1 MKKLSKKFVQL
12 SVVGT
17 LLVAGGLFVAPQV
30 QNLAA
35 QASEPTK
42 LVAFDQQAN
51 ALGETINDVRESKT
65 VTKTLVKAQE
75 TATKKQKEAQQKA
88 SQKVAE
94 TKVQVQNTATEQ
106 TSNDNQNAATT
117 QTNEVT
123 ETTSINNTPNTNQ
136 AAVPQQSAPAQQSTL
151 AQTTSAPQVD
161 TSGFN
166 FNGHHYPIAWFSGSG
181 YVPADGNIYRWSEM
195 PNHYL
200 IERAG
205 MAGGTIREL
214 GVGSKITIDG
224 QTYTVFKVLSG
235 VANDENAFN
244 LLTSQGAAITFQS
257 CDATYGANGFSKLNN
272 LVCSLSIKPNSI

>member
-65 VTKTLVKAQE
+65 VTKTLAKAQE

-94 TKVQVQNTATEQ
+94 TKVQVQNTATKQ

-224 QTYTVFKVLSG
+224 QTYTVFEVLSG

-257 CDATYGANGFSKLNN
+257 CDATYGANGLAN
-272 LVCSLSIKPNSI
+272 LTIWFAA

>member
-17 LLVAGGLFVAPQV
+17 LLIVGGLFVTPQV
-30 QNLAA
+30 QNSAA

-51 ALGETINDVRESKT
+51 ALGETINEVRESKT
-65 VTKTLVKAQE
+65 VTKALDKAQE
-75 TATKKQKEAQQKA
+75 TATKKQKA

-117 QTNEVT
+117 KTNEVT

-136 AAVPQQSAPAQQSTL
+136 AAVPQQSAPAQQSTP
-151 AQTTSAPQVD
+151 AQTTPAPQVD

-166 FNGHHYPIAWFSGSG
+166 FNGHHYPIA
-181 YVPADGNIYRWSEM
+181 
-195 PNHYL
+195 
-200 IERAG
+200 
-205 MAGGTIREL
+205 
-214 GVGSKITIDG
+214 
-224 QTYTVFKVLSG
+224 
-235 VANDENAFN
+235 
-244 LLTSQGAAITFQS
+244 
-257 CDATYGANGFSKLNN
+257 
-272 LVCSLSIKPNSI
+272 

>member
-65 VTKTLVKAQE
+65 VTKTLAKAKE

-151 AQTTSAPQVD
+151 AQITSAPQVD

-166 FNGHHYPIAWFSGSG
+166 FNSHHYPIAWFSGSG

-224 QTYTVFKVLSG
+224 QTYTVFEVLSG

-257 CDATYGANGFSKLNN
+257 CDATYGANGLAN
-272 LVCSLSIKPNSI
+272 LTIWFAA

>member
-65 VTKTLVKAQE
+65 VTKTLAKAQE

-136 AAVPQQSAPAQQSTL
+136 AAVPQQSAPAQQSTP
-151 AQTTSAPQVD
+151 AQTTPAPQVD

-235 VANDENAFN
+235 VANDENVFN

-257 CDATYGANGFSKLNN
+257 CDATYGANGLAN
-272 LVCSLSIKPNSI
+272 LTIWFAA

>member
-65 VTKTLVKAQE
+65 VTKTLAKAQE

-94 TKVQVQNTATEQ
+94 TKVQVQNTATKQ

-151 AQTTSAPQVD
+151 AQTTPAPQVD

-166 FNGHHYPIAWFSGSG
+166 FNDHHYPIAWFSGSG

-257 CDATYGANGFSKLNN
+257 CDATYGANGLAN
-272 LVCSLSIKPNSI
+272 LTIWFAA

>member
-51 ALGETINDVRESKT
+51 ALGETINDDRESKT
-65 VTKTLVKAQE
+65 VTKTLAKAQE

-106 TSNDNQNAATT
+106 TSNDNQNVATT

-136 AAVPQQSAPAQQSTL
+136 AAVPQQSTP

-166 FNGHHYPIAWFSGSG
+166 FNSHHYPIAWFSGSG

-257 CDATYGANGFSKLNN
+257 CDATYGANGLAN
-272 LVCSLSIKPNSI
+272 LTIWFEA

>member
-17 LLVAGGLFVAPQV
+17 LLVTGGLFVAPQV
-30 QNLAA
+30 QNSAA

-65 VTKTLVKAQE
+65 VTKTLAKAQE

-88 SQKVAE
+88 A
-94 TKVQVQNTATEQ
+94 TKANEAKAPIQNTATEQ
-106 TSNDNQNAATT
+106 TTNDNQNVATT
-117 QTNEVT
+117 QAQNNEVT
-123 ETTSINNTPNTNQ
+123 ETTSVNNTPNTNQ
-136 AAVPQQSAPAQQSTL
+136 AAAPQQSAPAQ
-151 AQTTSAPQVD
+151 TTPAPKVD

-166 FNGHHYPIAWFSGSG
+166 FNGHHYPIAWFSGTG

-257 CDATYGANGFSKLNN
+257 CDATYGANGLAN
-272 LVCSLSIKPNSI
+272 LTIWFAA

>member
-65 VTKTLVKAQE
+65 VTKTLAKAQE

-94 TKVQVQNTATEQ
+94 TKVQVQNTATKQ

-161 TSGFN
+161 TSGFT

-257 CDATYGANGFSKLNN
+257 CDATYGANGLAN
-272 LVCSLSIKPNSI
+272 LTIWFAA

>member
-65 VTKTLVKAQE
+65 VTKTLAKAQE

-151 AQTTSAPQVD
+151 AQTTPAPQVD

-166 FNGHHYPIAWFSGSG
+166 FNDHHYPIAWFSGSG

-257 CDATYGANGFSKLNN
+257 CDATYGANGLAN
-272 LVCSLSIKPNSI
+272 LTIWFAA

>member
-12 SVVGT
+12 YVVGT

-65 VTKTLVKAQE
+65 VTKTLAKAQE

-136 AAVPQQSAPAQQSTL
+136 AAVPQQSAPAQQSTP
-151 AQTTSAPQVD
+151 AQTTPAPQVD

-235 VANDENAFN
+235 VANDENVFN

-257 CDATYGANGFSKLNN
+257 CDATYGANGLAN
-272 LVCSLSIKPNSI
+272 LTIWFAA

>member
-65 VTKTLVKAQE
+65 VTKTLAKAQE

-94 TKVQVQNTATEQ
+94 TKVQVQNTATKQ

-181 YVPADGNIYRWSEM
+181 YVPAYGNIYRWSEM

-257 CDATYGANGFSKLNN
+257 CDATYGANGLAN
-272 LVCSLSIKPNSI
+272 LTIWFAA

>member
-30 QNLAA
+30 QNSAA

-65 VTKTLVKAQE
+65 VTKTLAKAQE

-94 TKVQVQNTATEQ
+94 TKSQVQNTATEQ

-117 QTNEVT
+117 QTDEVT
-123 ETTSINNTPNTNQ
+123 ETTSVNNTPIPIKPLLLNKVHPLKQHLPLKLIQVVLTLMVTTIQ
-136 AAVPQQSAPAQQSTL
+136 SLGSLVQVMSQQMVISI
-151 AQTTSAPQVD
+151 V
-161 TSGFN
+161 
-166 FNGHHYPIAWFSGSG
+166 
-181 YVPADGNIYRWSEM
+181 
-195 PNHYL
+195 
-200 IERAG
+200 
-205 MAGGTIREL
+205 
-214 GVGSKITIDG
+214 
-224 QTYTVFKVLSG
+224 
-235 VANDENAFN
+235 
-244 LLTSQGAAITFQS
+244 
-257 CDATYGANGFSKLNN
+257 GANFLTTT
-272 LVCSLSIKPNSI
+272 

>member
-42 LVAFDQQAN
+42 LVAFDQQTN

-65 VTKTLVKAQE
+65 VTKTLAKAQE

-94 TKVQVQNTATEQ
+94 TKVQVQNTATKQ

-151 AQTTSAPQVD
+151 AQITSAPQVD

-166 FNGHHYPIAWFSGSG
+166 FNSHHYPIAWFSGSG

-205 MAGGTIREL
+205 MVGGTIREL

-224 QTYTVFKVLSG
+224 QTYTVFEVLSG

-257 CDATYGANGFSKLNN
+257 CDATYGANGLAN
-272 LVCSLSIKPNSI
+272 LTIWFAA

>member
-30 QNLAA
+30 QNLVA

-65 VTKTLVKAQE
+65 VTKTLAKAQE

-106 TSNDNQNAATT
+106 TSNDNQNVATT

-136 AAVPQQSAPAQQSTL
+136 AAVPQQSAPAQQSTP
-151 AQTTSAPQVD
+151 AQTTPAPQVD

-257 CDATYGANGFSKLNN
+257 CDATYGANGLAN
-272 LVCSLSIKPNSI
+272 LTIWFAA

>member
-30 QNLAA
+30 HNSAA

-65 VTKTLVKAQE
+65 VTKTLAKAQE

-94 TKVQVQNTATEQ
+94 TKSQVQNTATEQ

-117 QTNEVT
+117 QTDEVT
-123 ETTSINNTPNTNQ
+123 ETTSVNNTPNTNQ
-136 AAVPQQSAPAQQSTL
+136 AAAPQQSAPAQ
-151 AQTTSAPQVD
+151 TTPAPQVD
-161 TSGFN
+161 TNGFN
-166 FNGHHYPIAWFSGSG
+166 FNGHHYPIAWFSGTG

-244 LLTSQGAAITFQS
+244 LLTSQGAAVTFQS
-257 CDATYGANGFSKLNN
+257 CDATYGANGLAN
-272 LVCSLSIKPNSI
+272 LTIWFAA

>member
-65 VTKTLVKAQE
+65 VTKTLAKAQE

-94 TKVQVQNTATEQ
+94 TKVQVQNTATKQ

-200 IERAG
+200 IERTG

-214 GVGSKITIDG
+214 GVGSKVTIDG

-257 CDATYGANGFSKLNN
+257 CDATYGANGLAN
-272 LVCSLSIKPNSI
+272 LTIWFAA

>member
-106 TSNDNQNAATT
+106 TSNDNQNVATT

-136 AAVPQQSAPAQQSTL
+136 AAVPQQSAPAQQSTP
-151 AQTTSAPQVD
+151 AQTTPAPQVD

-166 FNGHHYPIAWFSGSG
+166 FNDHHYPIAWFSGSG

-257 CDATYGANGFSKLNN
+257 CDATYGANGLAN
-272 LVCSLSIKPNSI
+272 LTIWFAA

>member
-65 VTKTLVKAQE
+65 VTKTLAKAQE

-88 SQKVAE
+88 SQKVAD
-94 TKVQVQNTATEQ
+94 TKVQVQNTATKQ

-136 AAVPQQSAPAQQSTL
+136 AAVPQQSAPAQQSTP
-151 AQTTSAPQVD
+151 AQTTPAPQVD

-257 CDATYGANGFSKLNN
+257 CDATYGANGLAN
-272 LVCSLSIKPNSI
+272 LTIWFAA

>member
-65 VTKTLVKAQE
+65 VTKTLSKAQE

-136 AAVPQQSAPAQQSTL
+136 AAVPQKSAPAQQSTP
-151 AQTTSAPQVD
+151 AQTTPAPQVD

-166 FNGHHYPIAWFSGSG
+166 FNSHHYPIAWFSGSG

-257 CDATYGANGFSKLNN
+257 CDATYGANGLAN
-272 LVCSLSIKPNSI
+272 LTIWFAA

>member
-30 QNLAA
+30 QNSAA

-42 LVAFDQQAN
+42 LVVFDQQAN

-65 VTKTLVKAQE
+65 VTKTLAKAQE

-94 TKVQVQNTATEQ
+94 TKSQVQNTATEQ
-106 TSNDNQNAATT
+106 TSNDNQNVATT

-123 ETTSINNTPNTNQ
+123 ETTSVNNTPNTNQ
-136 AAVPQQSAPAQQSTL
+136 AAVPQQSAPAQQSTA
-151 AQTTSAPQVD
+151 AQTTLTPQVD

-200 IERAG
+200 IERTG

-214 GVGSKITIDG
+214 GIGSKITIDG

-235 VANDENAFN
+235 IANDENAFN
-244 LLTSQGAAITFQS
+244 LLTSQGAAVTFQS
-257 CDATYGANGFSKLNN
+257 CDATYGANGLAN
-272 LVCSLSIKPNSI
+272 LTIWFAA

>member
-65 VTKTLVKAQE
+65 VTKTLAKAQE

-136 AAVPQQSAPAQQSTL
+136 ATVSQQSTP
-151 AQTTSAPQVD
+151 AQTTPAPQVD

-181 YVPADGNIYRWSEM
+181 YVPADGNIYSWSEM

-257 CDATYGANGFSKLNN
+257 CDATYGANGLAN
-272 LVCSLSIKPNSI
+272 LTIWFAA

>member
-30 QNLAA
+30 QNSAA

-65 VTKTLVKAQE
+65 VAKTLAKAQE

-136 AAVPQQSAPAQQSTL
+136 AAVPQQSAPAQQSTP
-151 AQTTSAPQVD
+151 AQTTPAPQVD

-181 YVPADGNIYRWSEM
+181 YVPADGNVYRWSEM

-244 LLTSQGAAITFQS
+244 LLTSQGAAVTFQS
-257 CDATYGANGFSKLNN
+257 CDATYGANGLAN
-272 LVCSLSIKPNSI
+272 LTIWFAA

>member
-65 VTKTLVKAQE
+65 VTKTLAKAQE

-94 TKVQVQNTATEQ
+94 TKVQVQNTATKQ

-214 GVGSKITIDG
+214 GIGSKITIDG

-244 LLTSQGAAITFQS
+244 LLTSQDAAITFQS
-257 CDATYGANGFSKLNN
+257 CDATYGANGLAN
-272 LVCSLSIKPNSI
+272 LTIWFAA

>member
-65 VTKTLVKAQE
+65 VIKTLAKAQE

-136 AAVPQQSAPAQQSTL
+136 AAVPQQSAPAQQSTP
-151 AQTTSAPQVD
+151 AQTTPAPQVD

-257 CDATYGANGFSKLNN
+257 CDATYGANGLAN
-272 LVCSLSIKPNSI
+272 LTIWFAA

>member
-65 VTKTLVKAQE
+65 VTKTLAKAQE

-136 AAVPQQSAPAQQSTL
+136 AAVPQQSAPAQQSTP
-151 AQTTSAPQVD
+151 AQTTPAPQVD

-166 FNGHHYPIAWFSGSG
+166 FNDHHYPIAWFSGSG

-257 CDATYGANGFSKLNN
+257 CDATYGANGLAN
-272 LVCSLSIKPNSI
+272 LTIWFAA

>member
-65 VTKTLVKAQE
+65 VTKTLAKAQE

-136 AAVPQQSAPAQQSTL
+136 AAVPQQSAPAQQSTP
-151 AQTTSAPQVD
+151 AQTTPAPQVD

-205 MAGGTIREL
+205 MADGTIREL

-235 VANDENAFN
+235 VANDENVFN

-257 CDATYGANGFSKLNN
+257 CDATYGANGLAN
-272 LVCSLSIKPNSI
+272 LTIWFAA

>member
-65 VTKTLVKAQE
+65 VTKTLAKAQE

-94 TKVQVQNTATEQ
+94 TKVQVQNTATKQ

-136 AAVPQQSAPAQQSTL
+136 AAVPQQSAPAQQSTP
-151 AQTTSAPQVD
+151 AQTTPAPQVD

-166 FNGHHYPIAWFSGSG
+166 FNDHHYPIAWFSGSG

-257 CDATYGANGFSKLNN
+257 CDATYGANGLAN
-272 LVCSLSIKPNSI
+272 LTIWFAA

>member
-35 QASEPTK
+35 QTSEPTK

-65 VTKTLVKAQE
+65 VTKTLAKAQE

-136 AAVPQQSAPAQQSTL
+136 AAVPQQSAPAQQSTP
-151 AQTTSAPQVD
+151 AQTTPAPQVD

-257 CDATYGANGFSKLNN
+257 CDATYGANGLAN
-272 LVCSLSIKPNSI
+272 LTIWFAA

>member
-65 VTKTLVKAQE
+65 VTKTLAKAQE

-136 AAVPQQSAPAQQSTL
+136 AAVPQKSAPAQQSTP
-151 AQTTSAPQVD
+151 AQTTPAPQVD

-166 FNGHHYPIAWFSGSG
+166 FNSHHYPIAWFSGSG

-257 CDATYGANGFSKLNN
+257 CDATYGANGLAN
-272 LVCSLSIKPNSI
+272 LTIWFAA

>member
-51 ALGETINDVRESKT
+51 DLGETINDVRESKT
-65 VTKTLVKAQE
+65 VTKTLAKAQE

-117 QTNEVT
+117 KTNEVT

-136 AAVPQQSAPAQQSTL
+136 AAVPQQSAPAQQSTP
-151 AQTTSAPQVD
+151 AQTTPAPQVD

-257 CDATYGANGFSKLNN
+257 CDATYGANGLAN
-272 LVCSLSIKPNSI
+272 LTIWFAA

>member
-65 VTKTLVKAQE
+65 VTKTLAKAQE

-94 TKVQVQNTATEQ
+94 TKVQVQNTATKQ

-123 ETTSINNTPNTNQ
+123 ETTSINSTPNTNQ

-151 AQTTSAPQVD
+151 AQTTPAPQVD

-166 FNGHHYPIAWFSGSG
+166 FNDHHYPIVWFSGSG

-257 CDATYGANGFSKLNN
+257 CDATYGANGLAN
-272 LVCSLSIKPNSI
+272 LTIWFAA